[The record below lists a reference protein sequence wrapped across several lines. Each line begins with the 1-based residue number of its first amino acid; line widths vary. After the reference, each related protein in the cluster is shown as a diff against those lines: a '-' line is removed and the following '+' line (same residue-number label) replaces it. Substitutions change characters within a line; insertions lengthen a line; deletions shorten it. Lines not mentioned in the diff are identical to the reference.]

1 MSDCYKIGIVGA
13 GNMGSSI
20 AQQMAA
26 QGLDVTLVDL
36 NEAQVEQGI
45 ESITNKLQQAVD
57 RNVITSYK
65 MQDTLK
71 RIKGSTAYED
81 LEDLDLI
88 IEAIFEDKRSKG
100 ELFRMLDGI
109 CDPKTILATNT
120 ASLNVH
126 ELASWTFRPEKV
138 IGMHYFFHPAK
149 NSLLEVI
156 PHEGTSE
163 ETLKT
168 ALLIGKRYAKTNI
181 IVKDYSGFCVNR
193 LFITFCISAV
203 RVLEQKIANIPT
215 IEAACKK
222 AFGIKTGPFELM
234 NTINMPITAH
244 AARALGIELGS
255 IYTTPQLLNIQIET
269 HESFD
274 LSGEVDGTKI
284 RTVMDYMYGALLG
297 VACQLVDEG
306 VASIEDTDLGAKTG
320 LAWEYGAFEIMN
332 KLGIK
337 KVYECVNAMSN
348 QFPDFKMPKLLLTH
362 YVTEEPFECNYTKP
376 EVAENIA

>member
-1 MSDCYKIGIVGA
+1 MSNGYKIGIVGA
-13 GNMGSSI
+13 GNMGSGI

-26 QGLDVTLVDL
+26 VGLDVTLVDL
-36 NEAQVEQGI
+36 NEAQVEHGV
-45 ESITNKLQQAVD
+45 ESITDRLQQAVD

-81 LEDLDLI
+81 LEDMDLI
-88 IEAIFEDKRSKG
+88 IEAIYEDKRLKG

-138 IGMHYFFHPAK
+138 IGIHYFFHPAK

-156 PHEGTSE
+156 PHGGTSE

-168 ALLIGKRYAKTNI
+168 ALQIGKLHAKTNI
-181 IVKDYSGFCVNR
+181 IVKDYPGFCVNR
-193 LFITFCISAV
+193 MFIPFCVSAV

-215 IEAACKK
+215 IEAACRK
-222 AFGIKTGPFELM
+222 AFGIRMGPFESM
-234 NTINMPITAH
+234 NSINIPI
-244 AARALGIELGS
+244 AARASRTLGIELGS
-255 IYTTPQLLNIQIET
+255 FYATPQLLNIQIET
-269 HESFD
+269 HECFD

-320 LAWEYGAFEIMN
+320 LA
-332 KLGIK
+332 
-337 KVYECVNAMSN
+337 
-348 QFPDFKMPKLLLTH
+348 
-362 YVTEEPFECNYTKP
+362 
-376 EVAENIA
+376 